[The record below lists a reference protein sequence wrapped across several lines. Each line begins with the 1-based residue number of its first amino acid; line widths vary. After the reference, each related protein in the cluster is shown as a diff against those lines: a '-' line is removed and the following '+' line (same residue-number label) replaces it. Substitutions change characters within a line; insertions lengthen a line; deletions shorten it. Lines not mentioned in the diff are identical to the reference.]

1 MEKGESLYQ
10 RWCIFF
16 QDILVIE
23 LNHYGIWVRVLK
35 FTIKY
40 WLLQIFWNL
49 LCGLKIIQIFLTKI
63 YRINQSVLVS
73 ILFANIKQK
82 NRKTE

>member
-23 LNHYGIWVRVLK
+23 LNHYDFELEFKI
-35 FTIKY
+35 TIKY

-73 ILFANIKQK
+73 ILFAKQ
-82 NRKTE
+82 

>member
-23 LNHYGIWVRVLK
+23 LNHYDFELEFKI
-35 FTIKY
+35 TIKY

-49 LCGLKIIQIFLTKI
+49 LCGLKIFQIFLTKFTELTK
-63 YRINQSVLVS
+63 VFWLVFYLQNS
-73 ILFANIKQK
+73 
-82 NRKTE
+82 NRN

>member
-23 LNHYGIWVRVLK
+23 LNHYDFELEFKI
-35 FTIKY
+35 TIKY

-49 LCGLKIIQIFLTKI
+49 LCDLKIVQIFLTKI

-73 ILFANIKQK
+73 ILFAKQ
-82 NRKTE
+82 